1 MYLFRAGVR
10 LAPFKNRMNKLT
22 KIERLIVAIAS
33 LSLIATFFVPIW
45 RIDLFAPQYPEGLT
59 MKIWLNDIKG
69 QIDIINGLNHYIG
82 MRKISVAMFP
92 EFEFL
97 GYVVGFYLS
106 LGLAVAIIGNRK
118 ILFWYLVFTVF
129 GAMFAIYD
137 YYRWGYEYGHN
148 LDPTAP
154 IKVEGLSYQPPLLGH
169 KRLLNFDAYSLPDI
183 GGWIVISAATIMFL
197 VWFYDWY
204 RVRKKKTKLSVA
216 LTISLGFIFLSSC
229 SAEPEP
235 FKIGTDICHLC
246 KMGIADTRFGG
257 EIITDKGKVY
267 KFDDIGCMIRFTKAG
282 SIDQKNISRT
292 LVMNYEK
299 QNEFIDVDKAVLLS
313 NELTKSP
320 MGFNVAAFL
329 NEDAA
334 TKLITGTN
342 GKIITWTELYNQ
354 VE

>member
-1 MYLFRAGVR
+1 MD
-10 LAPFKNRMNKLT
+10 KLS
-22 KIERLIVAIAS
+22 KIERIIVAIAS

-97 GYVVGFYLS
+97 GYVVAFYIL

-118 ILFWYLVFTVF
+118 ILFWYLIFTLF
-129 GAMFAIYD
+129 GGLFAMYD

-154 IKVEGLSYQPPLLGH
+154 IKVPGLSYQPPMIGH
-169 KRLLNFDAYSLPDI
+169 KRLLNFDAYSFPDI
-183 GGWIVISAATIMFL
+183 GGWIIITAASIMIL
-197 VWFYDWY
+197 VWFIDWY
-204 RVRKKKTKLSVA
+204 RARKQKMKLLSA
-216 LTISLGFIFLSSC
+216 LATSFVLFFLASC
-229 SAEPEP
+229 SAQPEP
-235 FKIGTDICHLC
+235 LKIGTDICHLC
-246 KMGIADTRFGG
+246 KMGIADLKFGS
-257 EIITDKGKVY
+257 EIITNKGKVY
-267 KFDDIGCMIRFTKAG
+267 KFDDIGCMIRFMKAG
-282 SIDQKNISRT
+282 DIEQKNVART
-292 LVMNYEK
+292 VVMNYEK
-299 QNEFIDVDKAVLLS
+299 QNDFIDVDKAVLLN

-320 MGFNVAAFL
+320 MGFNIAAFSS
-329 NEDAA
+329 NDAA
-334 TKLITGTN
+334 AKLAGTN
-342 GKIITWTELYNQ
+342 GKIISWKELYNQ